1 MKTTIRIQAVRILC
15 AYFLLALLCIW
26 QSHFIIAGIEANPY
40 LNLLIIGIFV
50 FGSSISLLT
59 VYNLQNDVIAY
70 DALQSVYEEAKQRR
84 FETPSR
90 ETLLAICLKPGRV
103 YRSSQLLGPVFGL
116 TMDELLRSREM
127 RISVATM
134 QNLISAIDARVAH
147 HRSLSNYL
155 TSLCIFLGLI
165 GTFIGLMEMV
175 GSVGGIIGGLA
186 NTEGNSSEVMKN
198 LLKNLEGPLTGMA
211 QGFSSS
217 LFGLFG
223 SLLLGLI
230 ARFTNVATH
239 SIRENY
245 EAWLAGVSQIES
257 DTGENKNISVGQASF
272 NPLLQRLGLALRSNT
287 ERMEQQIEIV
297 ERISRQL
304 DRVARAEKQTLDG
317 LAKIET
323 VQNDVARLREDV
335 SQVAQQQR
343 IGMLDLFEQ
352 LARSAQ
358 EQHALA
364 MSEISTLST
373 TQRQLIQSTTQLSA
387 TQDKLNEGLDKRHAA
402 TMFEVGK
409 MGEAQIASQ
418 LRLDNLASA
427 QSQAG
432 ERQDRDRNIILG
444 AIEKLAATQSQVSVT
459 LSSVAETQAKIAASA
474 PSHDANILATMDRI
488 AAAHEKTAQGLAALA
503 EAQTQSERRATSRVD
518 GLGGELA
525 RLTSIQ
531 EQANT
536 LLIRVAAAQ
545 AAQPSQST
553 MTAIVTQSVSSSVAE
568 IAQALDRSLQS
579 LGHEVTRLAEE
590 QNRTLAAMSASPEEV
605 FKREM
610 REMSRTLQNGISVGL
625 SEVAQTLEA
634 SLATYSDVLRVV
646 AETQADERQVRKV

>member
-15 AYFLLALLCIW
+15 AYLLLALLCIW
-26 QSHFIIAGIEANPY
+26 QSHFLLSGIEANPY
-40 LNLLIIGIFV
+40 LNLLIIGVFV
-50 FGSSISLLT
+50 FGSTLSLLT

-90 ETLLAICLKPGRV
+90 EMLLAICLKPGRV
-103 YRSSQLLGPVFGL
+103 YRPSQLLGPVFDL
-116 TMDELLRSREM
+116 TMDELLRSRDM
-127 RISVATM
+127 RISLSTM
-134 QNLISAIDARVAH
+134 QNLITAIDARVAH

-186 NTEGNSSEVMKN
+186 NTQGNSSEVMKN

-230 ARFTNVATH
+230 ARFTNIATH
-239 SIRENY
+239 SVRESY
-245 EAWLAGVSQIES
+245 ESWLAGISQIDS
-257 DTGENKNISVGQASF
+257 DTGASPNMQSGQVSF

-304 DRVARAEKQTLDG
+304 DRVARAEKHTLEG

-323 VQNDVARLREDV
+323 VQSDVVRLRDDVA
-335 SQVAQQQR
+335 QVAQQQR

-364 MSEISTLST
+364 MSEISTLSA
-373 TQRQLIQSTTQLSA
+373 TQRQLIQNTTLLA
-387 TQDKLNEGLDKRHAA
+387 ANQDKLNEGIDKRHVA
-402 TMFEVGK
+402 TISEVGK
-409 MGEAQIASQ
+409 LGETQIAAQ

-427 QSQAG
+427 QSQAS

-444 AIEKLAATQSQVSVT
+444 AIEKLAAAQSQVSVT
-459 LSSVAETQAKIAASA
+459 LNSVAETQSRIAATS
-474 PSHDANILATMDRI
+474 PSDDATLLASMDRI

-503 EAQTQSERRATSRVD
+503 EAQTQSERRAMSHAD
-518 GLGGELA
+518 GLSGELA

-553 MTAIVTQSVSSSVAE
+553 VTAIVTQSVSSSVAE
-568 IAQALDRSLQS
+568 IAHALDRSLQS
-579 LGHEVTRLAEE
+579 LGNEITRLAED

-610 REMSRTLQNGISVGL
+610 REMGRTLQNGISAGL

-646 AETQADERQVRKV
+646 AETQADDRQLRKI